1 MTGSHSLQP
10 PRSHRAVF
18 CDRDGVINVD
28 HGYVHRWD
36 DFHIYPGVPEA
47 LARLRQAGW
56 LLILVT
62 NQSGIA
68 RGYYD
73 EQAFH
78 LLTQQM
84 QEFLQRQDAQFDAV
98 YFCPHLPDATVPALT
113 QNCRCRKPGPG
124 MFEQACSQFN
134 INLSQ
139 SVCLGDKAIDIQA
152 ARASGVGQ
160 ALGVGD
166 VNRFAS
172 SQPDAIFA
180 SPGEALDYLVK
191 NGERDCM

>member
-1 MTGSHSLQP
+1 MTAQTNLNSTP
-10 PRSHRAVF
+10 AVPAVF

-28 HGYVHRWD
+28 HGYVHRWE

-47 LARLRQAGW
+47 LAHLRQAGW
-56 LLILVT
+56 VLVLVT

-84 QEFLQRQDAQFDAV
+84 QAFLEKQNAQFDAV
-98 YFCPHLPDATVPALT
+98 YFCPHLPDATVPELA

-124 MFEQACSQFN
+124 MFEQAASQFD

-139 SVCLGDKAIDIQA
+139 SVCVGDKAIDIQA
-152 ARASGVGQ
+152 ARSAGVGQ
-160 ALGVGD
+160 AYGVGAAE
-166 VNRFAS
+166 RFEGCA
-172 SQPDAIFA
+172 PDARFDEPA
-180 SPGEALDYLVK
+180 AALEAALTL
-191 NGERDCM
+191 R

>member
-1 MTGSHSLQP
+1 MTAQTNLNSTP
-10 PRSHRAVF
+10 AVPAVF

-36 DFHIYPGVPEA
+36 NFHIYPGVSEA
-47 LARLRQAGW
+47 LAHLRQAGW
-56 LLILVT
+56 VLVLVT

-78 LLTQQM
+78 VLIQQM
-84 QEFLQRQDAQFDAV
+84 QEFLQKQNAQFDAV
-98 YFCPHLPDATVPALT
+98 YFCPHLPDATVPELA

-134 INLSQ
+134 IDLLQ
-139 SVCLGDKAIDIQA
+139 SVCVGDKAIDIQA
-152 ARASGVGQ
+152 ARAAGVGR
-160 ALGVGD
+160 AYGVG
-166 VNRFAS
+166 VAERFEGWA
-172 SQPDAIFA
+172 PDARFDEPA
-180 SPGEALDYLVK
+180 AALEAALTL
-191 NGERDCM
+191 R

>member
-1 MTGSHSLQP
+1 MS
-10 PRSHRAVF
+10 RAVF
-18 CDRDGVINVD
+18 CDRDGVINID

-47 LARLRQAGW
+47 LAQLRQAGW
-56 LLILVT
+56 VLLLVT

-84 QEFLQRQDAQFDAV
+84 QEFLQKQNAQFDAV
-98 YFCPHLPDATVPALT
+98 YYCPHLPDAIVPELA

-124 MFEQACSQFN
+124 MFEQAASQFD
-134 INLSQ
+134 INFSQ
-139 SVCLGDKAIDIQA
+139 SVCVGDKAIDIQA
-152 ARASGVGQ
+152 ARTAGVGQ

-166 VNRFAS
+166 AIRFAG

-180 SPGEALDYLVK
+180 SPGEALDFILGMK
-191 NGERDCM
+191 GRGTPLELGGS

>member
-1 MTGSHSLQP
+1 MTK
-10 PRSHRAVF
+10 AVF

-28 HGYVHRWD
+28 HGYVHQWAQFD
-36 DFHIYPGVPEA
+36 IYPGVPQA

-56 LLILVT
+56 TLILVT

-84 QEFLQRQDAQFDAV
+84 QAFLQKQNAHFDAV
-98 YFCPHLPDATVPALT
+98 YYCPHLPDAAVPLFA
-113 QNCRCRKPGPG
+113 QNCRCRKPRPG
-124 MFEQACSQFN
+124 MLEQACSQFN

-139 SVCLGDKAIDIQA
+139 SVCVGDKAIDIQA
-152 ARASGVGQ
+152 ARSAGVGQ
-160 ALGVGD
+160 AYGVGAAE
-166 VNRFAS
+166 RFDGCA
-172 SQPDAIFA
+172 PDAVFL
-180 SPGEALDYLVK
+180 SPQEALEFILGTK
-191 NGERDCM
+191 GQEAQLKRFES

>member
-1 MTGSHSLQP
+1 MTK
-10 PRSHRAVF
+10 AVF

-28 HGYVHRWD
+28 HGYVHQWAQFD
-36 DFHIYPGVPEA
+36 ICPGVPQA

-56 LLILVT
+56 ILILVT

-73 EQAFH
+73 EQAFY

-84 QEFLQRQDAQFDAV
+84 QAFLQKQNAQFDAV
-98 YFCPHLPDATVPALT
+98 YYCPHLPDATVPLFA

-124 MFEQACSQFN
+124 MFEQACSQLN

-139 SVCLGDKAIDIQA
+139 SVCVGDKAIDIQA
-152 ARASGVGQ
+152 ARSAGVGQ
-160 ALGVGD
+160 AYGVG
-166 VNRFAS
+166 VAERFDGCA
-172 SQPDAIFA
+172 PDAVFL
-180 SPGEALDYLVK
+180 SPQEALEFILGTK
-191 NGERDCM
+191 GQEALLKRFES